1 MEANKGHQKR
11 YKARLLISSQNMSL
25 ILCKFFDSSF
35 KFFTWKV
42 LWRTWTKDR
51 KFLPRD
57 SVLTPCHFHAHLSS
71 FLLTCLNL
79 EWCTWKHIWHFP
91 MQATLICTINLFNST
106 SLLIFFHIHS
116 LLILVWKLGIPLKE
130 NRMLSCLLVC
140 REVERQQPVVR
151 CSYNFWFIFISS
163 DKNVYFQEGR
173 ILWTHCMALMSQ
185 PEDKWHLAK
194 LKDFSNRQSHVSCPI
209 KKQKA
214 VWNEA
219 KAVHITWG
227 FVFKLSHPFKFS
239 TSAVKYQSPG

>member
-1 MEANKGHQKR
+1 MKANKGHQKGS
-11 YKARLLISSQNMSL
+11 KARLLIGNQNMSL

-71 FLLTCLNL
+71 FLLTCLTL
-79 EWCTWKHIWHFP
+79 EWCTWKHMWHVL

-116 LLILVWKLGIPLKE
+116 LLILVWKLGIPRKE

-173 ILWTHCMALMSQ
+173 ILWTTLYGFDESARRQMT
-185 PEDKWHLAK
+185 
-194 LKDFSNRQSHVSCPI
+194 FSKI
-209 KKQKA
+209 KGLQ
-214 VWNEA
+214 
-219 KAVHITWG
+219 
-227 FVFKLSHPFKFS
+227 
-239 TSAVKYQSPG
+239 